1 MNQQQQKG
9 LQLGPL
15 PPPLSVLQPVNP
27 SPIKLKGIE
36 RASTQW
42 GCPFCQ
48 KITKGRIDMT
58 RHIRTHT
65 GEKPFSCEL
74 CEFCSSQKG
83 HLTDHKKKMHGIM
96 PEPTV
101 KSLTSHYKMGIPQ
114 QSIPRGQALGPAAQ
128 GPSTQ
133 QAPAMVD
140 PMRVEQHF
148 LAGPSSAGKSQ
159 DNTPMIDP
167 MSCVK
172 VEEPDA

>member
-1 MNQQQQKG
+1 MNPSG

-15 PPPLSVLQPVNP
+15 PPPLSILQPVDP
-27 SPIKLKGIE
+27 RPIKLKGIE

-101 KSLTSHYKMGIPQ
+101 KSLTSHYKMSMPATGMPTMGLPAQQNIP
-114 QSIPRGQALGPAAQ
+114 
-128 GPSTQ
+128 GPSSQ
-133 QAPAMVD
+133 EPAIID

-148 LAGPSSAGKSQ
+148 LAGNPGNSQ
-159 DNTPMIDP
+159 ETAMIDP

-172 VEEPDA
+172 VEEESESSNPL

>member
-1 MNQQQQKG
+1 MNPG

-15 PPPLSVLQPVNP
+15 PPPLSVLQPVDP

-101 KSLTSHYKMGIPQ
+101 KSLTSHYKMGMMPHQ
-114 QSIPRGQALGPAAQ
+114 QTGIPRPIALGPAQ
-128 GPSTQ
+128 GTSQDGP
-133 QAPAMVD
+133 MVD

-148 LAGPSSAGKSQ
+148 LAGPGNSEE
-159 DNTPMIDP
+159 DTPMIDP

-172 VEEPDA
+172 VEKSESPTPL

>member
-1 MNQQQQKG
+1 MNPG

-15 PPPLSVLQPVNP
+15 PPPLSILQPVDP
-27 SPIKLKGIE
+27 RPIKLKGIE

-101 KSLTSHYKMGIPQ
+101 KSLTSHYKMGMPPQNIP
-114 QSIPRGQALGPAAQ
+114 
-128 GPSTQ
+128 GPSQ
-133 QAPAMVD
+133 
-140 PMRVEQHF
+140 E
-148 LAGPSSAGKSQ
+148 
-159 DNTPMIDP
+159 PMIDP
-167 MSCVK
+167 MSCVTVEQNFPAGPGKSQEPAMIDPMSFVK
-172 VEEPDA
+172 VEESESSNPL